1 MLLIGS
7 VFCLCSQSI
16 IILSALP
23 VCVHVWT
30 SVSGHDWW
38 WPPEAHSTSFGQ
50 WFPLMAPSG
59 EDAGGN
65 GEEKEEEE
73 GGVENVDVW
82 KEGLGGRSGWRVGR
96 GEGGMKRMTDLL
108 GLGWNAPFLPN
119 LLLYFEKQQEGCRGR
134 KEAGDGW
141 SDMRALTA
149 LMNGSSTKWTHH
161 HGGDRGRQ
169 KRQRTFHYWGMIA
182 LTKWAFC
189 HGVIFE
195 LLFAQKV

>member
-1 MLLIGS
+1 MSELVCLAMTDGGPQKHTAHLLDNDFPWWLHQVKML
-7 VFCLCSQSI
+7 
-16 IILSALP
+16 
-23 VCVHVWT
+23 
-30 SVSGHDWW
+30 
-38 WPPEAHSTSFGQ
+38 
-50 WFPLMAPSG
+50 
-59 EDAGGN
+59 
-65 GEEKEEEE
+65 EEMGRRRRKRKE
-73 GGVENVDVW
+73 
-82 KEGLGGRSGWRVGR
+82 GWRVGR